1 MAVHVKATTL
11 WRNSQNSLAT
21 NWVCTGCSYRFGQG
35 HIHWSNKSSSSY
47 HRWPHVYKR
56 SSNDRFIHR
65 KQPSQKPFYH
75 GIKPESLFQQS
86 SNSKT
91 KLSLSYFIQQSD
103 RQTTRHV
110 ISKTN
115 VSRQHTVF
123 HEQFRRSYK
132 QAIRIPTHR
141 SKTYNRQQQTLL
153 ENALPRSTDYLTYNS
168 INEVSTT
175 QINQYSTEMSS
186 CMNCHCNLSQ
196 STTFVSDTKWGA
208 SRMRITSNGI

>member
-1 MAVHVKATTL
+1 MYTT
-11 WRNSQNSLAT
+11 SQRFSVDQYVVAKHTWLKTYCKTSHMSYIPHHRKLYGCTCKGNHSMTKFTEQLAT
-21 NWVCTGCSYRFGQG
+21 NWVCTGCSYRFEQG

-56 SSNDRFIHR
+56 SSNDTFIHR
-65 KQPSQKPFYH
+65 KQPSQKPFCH

-86 SNSKT
+86 CNSKT
-91 KLSLSYFIQQSD
+91 KLSLSYFIKQSD
-103 RQTTRHV
+103 RQTTRHD

-141 SKTYNRQQQTLL
+141 SKTYNRQQQPVIGKCL
-153 ENALPRSTDYLTYNS
+153 
-168 INEVSTT
+168 
-175 QINQYSTEMSS
+175 
-186 CMNCHCNLSQ
+186 
-196 STTFVSDTKWGA
+196 TTFDRLPK
-208 SRMRITSNGI
+208 I